1 MITHV
6 TNHIAVFLASTIT
19 SEDKVVPV
27 GGTFTLTCVSSVSSN
42 TMFSWTRN
50 RMPVAGQTDSN
61 GDTSTLTLTNVRME
75 DTGDYL
81 CTVIVGPLV
90 VTSNPVNITAVIIGT
105 LARKSCNVSQGCYYF

>member
-1 MITHV
+1 MVIHV
-6 TNHIAVFLASTIT
+6 INHAAAFLASSIT

-61 GDTSTLTLTNVRME
+61 GDTSTLTLTDVRME
-75 DTGDYL
+75 DAGDYI

-105 LARKSCNVSQGCYYF
+105 YIDKEIM